1 MYALV
6 TGASSGMG
14 EVFAKELAKAGY
26 DILVVSNRE
35 EENCR
40 VCEQLTREYGVDA
53 IPIYSDLTT
62 ASAAEEL
69 FAHVQRLGLQ
79 IEVLVSNAGVLLFS
93 QMQHTS
99 LADLDRIIALHCTTP
114 TKLCR
119 LFAED
124 MAQRGR
130 GYILLVSSIT
140 AWTPFPTISHYAST
154 KAYLKSLGEA
164 LWYEYRG
171 RGVSITTL
179 MPSAVDTP
187 LYRLNDKTRRRLLSF
202 GLMMSAE
209 SVVRKAL
216 KAMFRGRRRCLPGV
230 VTKIE
235 AGLCAIMPGW
245 VLLLVMRIPVVR
257 KILAK
262 V

>member
-35 EENCR
+35 AENCR

-93 QMQHTS
+93 QMQYTT

-140 AWTPFPTISHYAST
+140 AWTPF
-154 KAYLKSLGEA
+154 
-164 LWYEYRG
+164 
-171 RGVSITTL
+171 
-179 MPSAVDTP
+179 
-187 LYRLNDKTRRRLLSF
+187 
-202 GLMMSAE
+202 
-209 SVVRKAL
+209 
-216 KAMFRGRRRCLPGV
+216 
-230 VTKIE
+230 
-235 AGLCAIMPGW
+235 
-245 VLLLVMRIPVVR
+245 
-257 KILAK
+257 
-262 V
+262 